1 MALGA
6 GENPEGGQT
15 ESGNAETAAAV
26 DNPCVPAA
34 SERTASEEA
43 ASPPP
48 RETRAVQ
55 LPLPAAP
62 SNGLLT
68 INAQP
73 VYAYV
78 EVDGIELPK
87 STPIF
92 QHPRAPGR
100 HVLTIR
106 REGYETVV
114 DTVEITAGD
123 ETRRSYVLIAN

>member
-1 MALGA
+1 
-6 GENPEGGQT
+6 
-15 ESGNAETAAAV
+15 
-26 DNPCVPAA
+26 
-34 SERTASEEA
+34 
-43 ASPPP
+43 
-48 RETRAVQ
+48 VQ
-55 LPLPAAP
+55 LPPPAAP

-78 EVDGIELPK
+78 EVDGIELPN

-92 QHPRAPGR
+92 QHPLTPGR
-100 HVLTIR
+100 HILTIR

-114 DTVEITAGD
+114 DTVEITAGN